1 MPIIDYEDQDALT
14 DIGKALKKEKTQK
27 KNFEKIEAI
36 KEAYIQKQEEEQGI
50 DLFPAVL
57 IKWRIALFLF
67 IILLVAVGLRLYVAS
82 MPLTDQWAELVV
94 EDNLKNQVMEKV
106 YQQYP
111 TLSDAKKNELIS
123 QGTTEALAAQQNQDA
138 TQALSEQYK
147 QSYKDPEGNSYLYE
161 IDPYYFYEIAK
172 GDFAVLLVYP
182 QPLLPLIERGLYIF
196 VQLFIPTITLAGVI
210 FYLPLLFTIFCA
222 ITLFFLTK
230 EIWNATAAFFSALFF
245 VSHPL
250 VLEFSM
256 LGFVDTNM
264 LNIFFILLS
273 GLLFIYLVKQ
283 ITKKEENKWKK
294 YLVAFFLLLLLG
306 ATIFLFKK
314 TWSAWYIGMI
324 LLLISTLLYSF
335 FLYCKKLYH
344 WKEQNKRI
352 RAILI
357 IFPIFFLLL
366 TYFLAW
372 YGLETNK
379 KQSQSRLELFVMSHG
394 LQKYLHLDYDDPYGE
409 WPDAFAL
416 IKELKQITVNNYLQ
430 YSGGM
435 LYALL
440 SFFGLGYFIHAKRK
454 NLEIKE
460 WYLFSGFAVFL
471 ILSLRAIRLLPYFIP
486 FFAITLGITVSIILT
501 IILNK
506 ISSFLQKEKKSIQF
520 FVLGI
525 FFITFFVA
533 FAYPLSAQIL
543 ERSKLMPIMDDAIYN
558 SAMFIKENST
568 ADALVSTW
576 WDRGTFYK
584 ALTEREVHMHSQP
597 HMPRTY
603 WLSLFYT
610 TNNEGQAKN
619 IISMLNCGR
628 DEYLLSN
635 PKVIMATK
643 EFLAYA
649 NEEERPA
656 YISYLNETFPED
668 TPLIINS
675 TINCDRA
682 TTETYIVVIDDLMPR
697 FSSVQYFAAWNFET
711 QQPDFQHPYTD
722 LAESGC
728 IRSTT
733 GAYCQIGPAQYYLNF
748 TSLEVQTN
756 SAVPEEVF
764 LVYNGTVQHAVN
776 SASSSDMTLLVYN
789 RDGYWKAQLIP
800 KVVAD
805 SMYIKLML
813 LDGYNS
819 TYFEKV
825 FDEVHVE
832 TSWVKVYKVRW
843 EEEE

>member
-14 DIGKALKKEKTQK
+14 DIGKALRKEKTQK

-50 DLFPAVL
+50 DLFPAAL

-67 IILLVAVGLRLYVAS
+67 IILLVAVWLRLYVAS

-94 EDNLKNQVMEKV
+94 EDNLKNQVTEKV

-111 TLSDAKKNELIS
+111 TLSGAKKNELIS

-161 IDPYYFYEIAK
+161 IDPYYFYKIAK
-172 GDFAVLLVYP
+172 GDVAVLLVYP
-182 QPLLPLIERGLYIF
+182 QPLLPLIERGFYIF

-230 EIWNATAAFFSALFF
+230 EIWNATAAFFAALFF

-264 LNIFFILLS
+264 LNIFFIIFS

-283 ITKKEENKWKK
+283 IKTKEESNWKK

-324 LLLISTLLYSF
+324 LLLIPTLLCSF
-335 FLYCKKLYH
+335 FWYCKKLYH
-344 WKEQNKRI
+344 WKEQNKI
-352 RAILI
+352 IKTILLV
-357 IFPIFFLLL
+357 FPIIFLLL
-366 TYFLAW
+366 TSPLAW
-372 YGLETNK
+372 YGLETNE
-379 KQSQSRLELFVMSHG
+379 KQPQSRLELFVVSHG

-440 SFFGLGYFIHAKRK
+440 SFFGLGYFILAKRK

-486 FFAITLGITVSIILT
+486 FFSITLGITTGRIIT
-501 IILNK
+501 FILNK
-506 ISSFLQKEKKSIQF
+506 ISPFLQKEKKSIQF

-610 TNNEGQAKN
+610 TNNEKQAKN
-619 IISMLNCGR
+619 ILSMLNCGG
-628 DEYLLSN
+628 EGNIPSKSEIIEVT
-635 PKVIMATK
+635 KV
-643 EFLAYA
+643 FLTYS
-649 NEEERPA
+649 NEEDKNSHLQA
-656 YISYLNETFPED
+656 LNETLSENI
-668 TPLIINS
+668 LRIING
-675 TINCDRA
+675 TIRCIRA
-682 TTETYIVVIDDLMPR
+682 TTETYVVVIDDMMPR

-711 QQPDFQHPYTD
+711 QQPDFQYPYTD

-733 GAYCQIGPAQYYLNF
+733 GAYCQIGSAQYYLNF

-776 SASSSDMTLLVYN
+776 SASSSDMTLFVFN
-789 RDGYWKAQLIP
+789 RDGYWKSLLIP

-805 SMYIKLML
+805 SMYIQLMF
-813 LDGYNS
+813 LDGYNMS
-819 TYFEKV
+819 YFEKV
-825 FDEVHVE
+825 FDEVHTE

-843 EEEE
+843 EEK